1 MSSAL
6 ETAKHPEEMTRIVID
21 PLTRVEGHGKVTL
34 LQGKNRNIRQARL
47 HITEFRGFEKFI
59 QGRPYWELPVLVQ
72 RLCGICPVS
81 HHLAAAKATDMIVGA
96 GELTPTAE
104 KIRRLMH
111 FGQTLQSH
119 ALHFFHL
126 CSPDLLFGFDDDV
139 RHRNI
144 VGVIEDSPEIAIQ
157 GVMLRKYGQ
166 EVIRITSG
174 KRIHGTGAIPGGIN
188 KSLSKREIRY
198 LQDDVAKM
206 IGWAQEAVELV
217 KKIFFE
223 QYDYHLAFGSI
234 ESNMMSVVRED
245 GAFELYHGGLRARDQ
260 KGNSIFD
267 HVDYRNYEAYI
278 HESVKDW
285 SYMKFPF
292 ITSLGEENG
301 WYRVGPL
308 ARINNCDFIST
319 PLAEAERIEF
329 MAIGNGLPIQSTLA
343 YHWARLIELLHCT
356 EAIAELLCDPDLIG
370 KDLRHMGELQ
380 CCGTGVIEAPRGTLF
395 HHYEIDDQG
404 IVTKASLIV
413 STTNNNQAMNESIR
427 KVANQYLDGNR
438 LTEALLNQVEVAV
451 RAYDP
456 CLSCATHAIGKMP
469 MELNLLNEK
478 DELIDRL
485 EKRVTGQINRT
496 I

>member
-1 MSSAL
+1 MPSPL
-6 ETAKHPEEMTRIVID
+6 ETAENPQEMKRIVIE
-21 PLTRVEGHGKVTL
+21 PVTRVEGHGKVTL
-34 LQGKNRNIRQARL
+34 LQGKNRNITQARL

-96 GELTPTAE
+96 SELTPTAD
-104 KIRRLMH
+104 KVRRLMH

-144 VGVIEDSPEIAIQ
+144 VGVIEDSPEIATQ
-157 GVMLRKYGQ
+157 GVLLRKYGQ
-166 EVIRITSG
+166 EVIRVTAG
-174 KRIHGTGAIPGGIN
+174 KRIHGTGAIPGGVN
-188 KSLSKREIRY
+188 KSLSKEEVRY
-198 LQDDVAKM
+198 LQDDVAQM
-206 IGWAQEAVELV
+206 IGWAQGAVELI
-217 KKIFFE
+217 KKIFYE
-223 QYDYHLAFGSI
+223 HLDYHLEFGSI
-234 ESNMMSVVRED
+234 QSSMMSLVKPD
-245 GAFELYHGGLRARDQ
+245 GAFELYDGGLRARDIEG
-260 KGNSIFD
+260 KPIFD
-267 HVDYRNYEAYI
+267 HVDYRNYEDYI
-278 HESVKDW
+278 RESVKDW

-292 ITSLGEENG
+292 ISAIGEEEG

-308 ARINNCDFIST
+308 ARINNCDFIPT
-319 PLAEAERIEF
+319 PLAEAERKEF
-329 MAIGNGLPIQSTLA
+329 MALGNGLPVQSTLG

-356 EAIAELLCDPDLIG
+356 EAIADLLCDKDLVG
-370 KDLRHMGELQ
+370 KDLRTKGKLQ
-380 CCGTGVIEAPRGTLF
+380 SHGTGVIEAPRGTLF
-395 HHYEIDDQG
+395 HHYEIDELG
-404 IVTKASLIV
+404 IVQKASLIV

-438 LTEALLNQVEVAV
+438 LTEALLNQVEVAI

-469 MELNLLNEK
+469 MELNLL
-478 DELIDRL
+478 DESGELTDRL